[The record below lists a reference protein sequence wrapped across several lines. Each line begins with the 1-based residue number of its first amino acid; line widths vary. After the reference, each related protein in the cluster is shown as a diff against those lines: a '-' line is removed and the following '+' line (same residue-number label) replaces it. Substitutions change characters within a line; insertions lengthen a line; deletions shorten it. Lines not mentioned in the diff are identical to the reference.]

1 MEVDV
6 NKYDRVGTKEKEKEK
21 EEVAEKEKEEKEK
34 EEWGI
39 GRYGKLLSGG

>member
-21 EEVAEKEKEEKEK
+21 EEVAEKEKEE
-34 EEWGI
+34 WGI